1 MANKVLVTGGCGFLG
16 SHVCELFRK
25 EGWDVVSFDNMTKY
39 ELKRTGYGSDATRDY
54 NWNYLKSIGV
64 TMVKG
69 DIRNLE
75 HLMDRSAD
83 CDYII
88 HTAAQPAMTIS
99 WEDPELDFSTN
110 VIGTFN
116 VMEAARKHKI
126 PVVNTSSIHVYGN
139 SINDSLTEGKTS
151 YERSPVE
158 ISVTQP
164 TMVGQI
170 SPLHASKMSAEHYVR
185 SYTDMYGVKA
195 ASFRFT
201 GIYGERQFGGEDHG
215 WVANFAIR
223 SVFGLPLRIFGTGKQ
238 TRDILHAED
247 GAKSYLEFFKN
258 PIPGVYN
265 IGGASPHKIS
275 LLECIHLIG
284 EILGKKQEI
293 LFEVE
298 RPGDMR
304 YFICDITEAKKF
316 GFNPKILPKEG
327 VTRLLKWIEANK
339 DVFNISGK

>member
-1 MANKVLVTGGCGFLG
+1 MSKKVLVTGGCGFLG
-16 SHVCELFRK
+16 SHVCELFRN
-25 EGWDVVSFDNMTKY
+25 EGWDVISYDNMTKY
-39 ELKRTGYGSDATRDY
+39 ELKRTGYGTEATRDF
-54 NWNYLKSIGV
+54 NWNYLKDIGV

-75 HLMDRSAD
+75 HLTDRTEG
-83 CDYII
+83 CDFIV

-110 VIGTFN
+110 VTGTFN
-116 VMEAARKHKI
+116 TLEVARRRKI
-126 PVVNTSSIHVYGN
+126 PIVNTSSIHVYGN
-139 SINDSLTEGKTS
+139 SINQSLKEGTTS

-158 ISVTQP
+158 IPESHPV
-164 TMVGQI
+164 MVGEI

-185 SYTDMYGVKA
+185 AFTDMYGITA
-195 ASFRFT
+195 ATFRFT

-223 SVFGLPLRIFGTGKQ
+223 SHFGLPLRIFGTGKQ
-238 TRDILHAED
+238 TRDILHAYD
-247 GAKSYLEFFKN
+247 GAKSYLDFFKN

-265 IGGASPHKIS
+265 IGGSTPHKIS

-284 EILGKKQEI
+284 EVLGKKQEV
-293 LFEVE
+293 LFETE

-304 YFICDITEAKKF
+304 YFVCDTSAAKKF
-316 GFNPKILPKEG
+316 GFNPGILPREG
-327 VTRLLKWIEANK
+327 VTKLLKWIGENES
-339 DVFNISGK
+339 VFNIN

>member
-1 MANKVLVTGGCGFLG
+1 MPKKVLVTGGCGFLG
-16 SHVCELFRK
+16 SHVCEVFRK
-25 EGWDVVSFDNMTKY
+25 EGWDVISYDNMTKY
-39 ELKRTGYGSDATRDY
+39 ELKRTGYGTEATRDF
-54 NWNYLKSIGV
+54 NWDYLKNLGV

-75 HLMDRSAD
+75 HLTDRAEG
-83 CDYII
+83 CDFLV

-110 VIGTFN
+110 VTGTFN
-116 VMEAARKHKI
+116 VLEVARRRKV

-139 SINDSLTEGKTS
+139 SINNSLKEGSTS

-158 ISVTQP
+158 ISESHPV
-164 TMVGQI
+164 MVGEI

-185 SYTDMYGVKA
+185 AFTDMYGITA
-195 ASFRFT
+195 ATFRFT

-223 SVFGLPLRIFGTGKQ
+223 SHFGLPLRIFGTGKQ
-238 TRDILHAED
+238 TRDILHAYD
-247 GAKSYLEFFKN
+247 GAKSYLDFFKN

-265 IGGASPHKIS
+265 IGGSSAHKIS

-284 EILGKKQEI
+284 EILGKKQEV
-293 LFEVE
+293 LFEAE

-304 YFICDITEAKKF
+304 YFVCDTTAARKF
-316 GFNPKILPKEG
+316 GFDPKIMPKEG
-327 VTRLLKWIEANK
+327 VTRLLKWIGDNHS
-339 DVFNISGK
+339 VFNISK